1 MQWHGFTTMWYRELF
16 QDITLWKAFG
26 HSIILGIAASLSA
39 TLISVL
45 CCINMFLFKNKKRNL
60 HLILL
65 LLVIIPELVLGIA
78 LLIFFNIF
86 NIPLGFISLLIGH
99 ITFCLP
105 FVIYTLNNN
114 MQHLDINI
122 YYSALDLGASRLQTL
137 LHVLLPILFPAILS
151 ATMLAFTLSFDDVI
165 ISYFIAGPEYNIL
178 PLVIY
183 SLVRTGVTPELNA
196 LCSVTFLIS
205 MGLVLTSQFL
215 TRRKL

>member
-1 MQWHGFTTMWYRELF
+1 MQWHGFTANWY
-16 QDITLWKAFG
+16 QDLLQDLTLWKAFG
-26 HSIILGIAASLSA
+26 HSVILGIAAALIS
-39 TLISVL
+39 TIISVL
-45 CCINMFLFKNKKRNL
+45 CCIHMFLFQNKKTKL
-60 HLILL
+60 HMALL
-65 LLVIIPELVLGIA
+65 LLIIIPELVLGIA

-105 FVIYTLNNN
+105 FVIYTINNN
-114 MQHLDINI
+114 IHNLDINI
-122 YYSALDLGASRLQTL
+122 YYSSLDLGASRLQTL
-137 LHVLLPILFPAILS
+137 FKVLLPILFPAILS
-151 ATMLAFTLSFDDVI
+151 ATLLAFTLSFDDVI

-205 MGLVLTSQFL
+205 MGLVLTSHFL
-215 TRRKL
+215 TKRKL